1 MKKFKYTNYLKLF
14 IIYLKVINLLFIKK
28 IFMITI
34 LVSKLPDAYVIFSP
48 VVDVLPAIPFF
59 FLLLAFVWQ
68 AAVGF
73 R

>member
-1 MKKFKYTNYLKLF
+1 MDLIFLLSALPSPYT
-14 IIYLKVINLLFIKK
+14 IYRPI
-28 IFMITI
+28 
-34 LVSKLPDAYVIFSP
+34 
-48 VVDVLPAIPFF
+48 VDLMPAIPVM

>member
-1 MKKFKYTNYLKLF
+1 
-14 IIYLKVINLLFIKK
+14 
-28 IFMITI
+28 MITI
-34 LVSKLPDAYVIFSP
+34 LVSKLPDAYVVFSP

-68 AAVGF
+68 ASVGF

>member
-1 MKKFKYTNYLKLF
+1 MGISF
-14 IIYLKVINLLFIKK
+14 LL
-28 IFMITI
+28 
-34 LVSKLPDAYVIFSP
+34 SALPEPYNAFRPI
-48 VVDVLPAIPFF
+48 VDVLPAIPVF

>member
-1 MKKFKYTNYLKLF
+1 MTF
-14 IIYLKVINLLFIKK
+14 
-28 IFMITI
+28 

-48 VVDVLPAIPFF
+48 VVDILPSIPVF

-68 AAVGF
+68 ASVGF

>member
-1 MKKFKYTNYLKLF
+1 MIFLLSILPESYRLF
-14 IIYLKVINLLFIKK
+14 RPIVDIMPVI
-28 IFMITI
+28 
-34 LVSKLPDAYVIFSP
+34 P
-48 VVDVLPAIPFF
+48 VF